1 MSVHLPALQI
11 VLPLIAAPV
20 CLLLRRRM
28 LAWAFATAVAW
39 AALGIAALLLT
50 KVLDAGT
57 ISYALGSWSAPWGI
71 EYRIDA
77 VNAFVLLLVASIGA
91 IVLVYAPHSAAREI
105 PQDRHYLFYAA
116 YLMCLTGLLGIA
128 ITGDAF
134 NLFVFIEIA
143 SLSTYA
149 LIGLG
154 GDRRALTAAY
164 QYLVLGTV
172 GATFILIGV
181 GFLYMATGTLN
192 MADLAVRL
200 GPVLGTRTVLAA
212 FAFLSVGLCLKL
224 ALFPLHMW
232 LPNAYCYAP
241 SIVTAFLAATATKVS
256 IYVLLRFVF
265 TVFGPRFAFDTIGIH
280 VVLLPLSLLGI
291 FAASTVAIFQT
302 NIKRMLAWSSVA
314 QVGYMMLGVGLVSV
328 NGAGPEIRFGPGSLN
343 GLTAGIVHLFNH
355 AVMKGAL
362 FLGMGCIA
370 LRVGS
375 VNLDDMQGL
384 GRRMPVTMAAVVLGG
399 LSLIGVP
406 LTVGFIS
413 KWYLVL
419 AALEK
424 GWWPVAVLVLLGS
437 LLAVVYVWRVV
448 EVAYFRKPP
457 VPAGVDE
464 APRLMHVPMWILI
477 AATLYFG
484 ISTSLTVGVARQA
497 AGWLMGIAP

>member
-1 MSVHLPALQI
+1 M
-11 VLPLIAAPV
+11 
-20 CLLLRRRM
+20 
-28 LAWAFATAVAW
+28 
-39 AALGIAALLLT
+39 
-50 KVLDAGT
+50 
-57 ISYALGSWSAPWGI
+57 
-71 EYRIDA
+71 
-77 VNAFVLLLVASIGA
+77 
-91 IVLVYAPHSAAREI
+91 
-105 PQDRHYLFYAA
+105 
-116 YLMCLTGLLGIA
+116 
-128 ITGDAF
+128 
-134 NLFVFIEIA
+134 
-143 SLSTYA
+143 
-149 LIGLG
+149 
-154 GDRRALTAAY
+154 
-164 QYLVLGTV
+164 GTV

-181 GFLYMATGTLN
+181 GLLYMATGTLN

-241 SIVTAFLAATATKVS
+241 SMVTAFLAATATKVS
-256 IYVLLRFVF
+256 IYVLLRFIF
-265 TVFGPRFAFDTIGIH
+265 TVFGPRFAFDTIGIQ
-280 VVLLPLSLLGI
+280 VVLLPLSLLAI

-328 NGAGPEIRFGPGSLN
+328 SGAGPETRFGPGSLN

-375 VNLDDMQGL
+375 VKLDDMHGL
-384 GRRMPVTMAAVVLGG
+384 GRRMPVTMAAFVLGG

-457 VPAGVDE
+457 ATAGTDE
-464 APRLMHVPMWILI
+464 APLLMHIPMWVLI

-484 ISTSLTVGVARQA
+484 ISTSFTVGVARQA

>member
-11 VLPLIAAPV
+11 VVPLIAAPV

-39 AALGIAALLLT
+39 TAMGIAVLLLIR
-50 KVLDAGT
+50 VLDTGT
-57 ISYALGSWSAPWGI
+57 LSYALGSWSAPWGI

-77 VNAFVLLLVASIGA
+77 VNAFVLFLVASIGA
-91 IVLVYAPHSAAREI
+91 VVLVYAPHSAALEI
-105 PQDRHYLFYAA
+105 PHDRHYLFYAA
-116 YLMCLTGLLGIA
+116 YLTCLTGLLGMA

-149 LIGLG
+149 LISLG
-154 GDRRALTAAY
+154 EDRRALTAAY

-181 GFLYMATGTLN
+181 GLLYMATGTLN

-241 SIVTAFLAATATKVS
+241 SMVTALLAATATKVS

-291 FAASTVAIFQT
+291 FAASTVAIFQR

-314 QVGYMMLGVGLVSV
+314 QVGYMMLGVGFVSV
-328 NGAGPEIRFGPGSLN
+328 SGAGPEIRFGPGSLN

-370 LRVGS
+370 LRIGS
-375 VNLDDMQGL
+375 VQLDDLHGL
-384 GRRMPVTMAAVVLGG
+384 GRRMPVTTAALVLGG

-437 LLAVVYVWRVV
+437 LLAVVYIWRVV

-457 VPAGVDE
+457 APAGVTE
-464 APRLMHVPMWILI
+464 APLLMHVPMWILI

-497 AGWLMGIAP
+497 AGWLMGIDP

>member
-1 MSVHLPALQI
+1 MSDHLPALQI

-28 LAWAFATAVAW
+28 LVWAFTTAVAW
-39 AALGIAALLLT
+39 AALGIAALLLIR
-50 KVLDAGT
+50 VLDAGT
-57 ISYALGSWSAPWGI
+57 ISYAMGSWSAPWGI

-77 VNAFVLLLVASIGA
+77 VNAFILLLVASIGA
-91 IVLVYAPHSAAREI
+91 VVLVYAPHSAAREI
-105 PQDRHYLFYAA
+105 PHDRHYLFYAA
-116 YLMCLTGLLGIA
+116 YLLCLTGLLGIA

-134 NLFVFIEIA
+134 NLFVFLEIS

-149 LIGLG
+149 LISLG

-181 GFLYMATGTLN
+181 GLLYMATGTLN

-200 GPVLGTRTVLAA
+200 GPVLDTRTVLAA

-241 SIVTAFLAATATKVS
+241 SMVTAFLAATATKVS
-256 IYVLLRFVF
+256 VYVLLRFVF
-265 TVFGPRFAFDTIGIH
+265 TVFGPRFAFDTVGLHAI
-280 VVLLPLSLLGI
+280 LLPLSLLAV

-314 QVGYMMLGVGLVSV
+314 QIGYMMLGVGLVSV
-328 NGAGPEIRFGPGSLN
+328 SGAGPDVRFGPGSLN

-375 VNLDDMQGL
+375 VNLDDMHGL
-384 GRRMPVTMAAVVLGG
+384 GRRMPLTMAAFVLGG

-437 LLAVVYVWRVV
+437 LLAVVYIWRVV

-464 APRLMHVPMWILI
+464 APLLMHIPMWILI

-484 ISTSLTVGVARQA
+484 MSTSLTVGVARQA

>member
-1 MSVHLPALQI
+1 MTAHLPILQI
-11 VLPLIAAPV
+11 VVPLIAAPV

-28 LAWAFATAVAW
+28 LVWAFAAAVAW
-39 AALGIAALLLT
+39 TAMGISALLLMQ
-50 KVLDAGT
+50 VLDTGA

-91 IVLVYAPHSAAREI
+91 VVLVYAPHSAAREI
-105 PQDRHYLFYAA
+105 PHDRHYLFYAA
-116 YLMCLTGLLGIA
+116 YLMCLTGVLGMA

-134 NLFVFIEIA
+134 NLFVFLEIA

-149 LIGLG
+149 LISLG
-154 GDRRALTAAY
+154 EDRRALTAAY

-181 GFLYMATGTLN
+181 GLLYMATGTLN

-200 GPVLGTRTVLAA
+200 GPVLDTRTVLAA

-241 SIVTAFLAATATKVS
+241 SLVTAFLAATATKVAV
-256 IYVLLRFVF
+256 YVLLRFIF
-265 TVFGPRFAFDTIGIH
+265 TVFGPRFAFDTVGIH
-280 VVLLPLSLLGI
+280 VVLLPLSLLAV
-291 FAASTVAIFQT
+291 FAASAVAIFQT
-302 NIKRMLAWSSVA
+302 NVKRMLAWSSVA
-314 QVGYMMLGVGLVSV
+314 QVGYIMLGVGFVTVS
-328 NGAGPEIRFGPGSLN
+328 GAGTDVRFGPGSLN
-343 GLTAGIVHLFNH
+343 GLSAGIVHLFNH

-362 FLGMGCIA
+362 FLGLGCVA
-370 LRVGS
+370 LRAGS
-375 VNLDDMQGL
+375 VNLEDMRGL
-384 GRRMPVTMAAVVLGG
+384 GRRMPVTMAAFVLGG

-448 EVAYFRKPP
+448 EVAYFRKPA
-457 VPAGVDE
+457 VPGGVNE
-464 APRLMHVPMWILI
+464 APLLMHVPMWILI

-497 AGWLMGIAP
+497 AGWLLGIAP